1 MNFVSNRYVLKIPS
15 EICVIYSEKN
25 MHILISNNLK
35 KEVIKLKVKLK
46 VLTSLNKIVVT
57 NLPFSKTLGK
67 SKNISKSLQGRTYFA
82 IKKIFKRLKI
92 LTCKKLKLI
101 GVGYKIF
108 ENNLKGLSCEFLNF
122 KLGYSHSVYYK
133 IPDNIKIIIRQSN
146 KLFVLGYDYNLVNQT
161 ASTIRSYKKPDPYK
175 GKGILYYNE
184 SIILKEGKKT

>member
-1 MNFVSNRYVLKIPS
+1 
-15 EICVIYSEKN
+15 

-161 ASTIRSYKKPDPYK
+161 AFTIRSYKKPDPYK

-184 SIILKEGKKT
+184 SIILKEG